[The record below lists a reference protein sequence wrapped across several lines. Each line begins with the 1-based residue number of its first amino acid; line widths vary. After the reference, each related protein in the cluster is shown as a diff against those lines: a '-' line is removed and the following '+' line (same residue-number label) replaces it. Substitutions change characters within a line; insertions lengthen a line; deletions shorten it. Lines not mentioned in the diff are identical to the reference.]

1 MISATAPLS
10 VITPHESTTTLHSP
24 PSLRSRPRSLLTV
37 QHCPSTSL
45 SSGFV
50 PCSKTNTAL
59 CPCRRTYAD
68 DSLVHCYSLLCVC
81 VCACVCARCLLR
93 VCLYSHHTHRDLRL
107 WFCVV
112 KLQLQY
118 VMLLQSGVIGQ
129 KSVLMFR
136 GWTSFK

>member
-81 VCACVCARCLLR
+81 VRAHGVCSGSVSILITHTQRSQAVVLCSKTAVTVRDVITKRGYWTEVCVD
-93 VCLYSHHTHRDLRL
+93 VSRL
-107 WFCVV
+107 DQF
-112 KLQLQY
+112 
-118 VMLLQSGVIGQ
+118 
-129 KSVLMFR
+129 
-136 GWTSFK
+136 